1 MKIKF
6 YLKDIETMF
15 LFYLY
20 LMLVQS
26 KLKVY

>member
-6 YLKDIETMF
+6 DLKDIETMF

-26 KLKVY
+26 KLKLY